1 MCVSVPPLL
10 GCAQYRGAYRSCSP
24 VLRVLPLLL
33 LSHTQEHSKLWLPE
47 PPATS
52 RIKADESYISKL
64 VLIVK
69 RG

>member
-1 MCVSVPPLL
+1 MRFCASLARVCTVQGSLL
-10 GCAQYRGAYRSCSP
+10 QLSP
-24 VLRVLPLLL
+24 VLRALPLLL